1 MDVERTFVVDRPI
14 EEVFAF
20 LSDFENTEHWD
31 PGTISTRRTSG
42 DGGLGT
48 TYDNRSRFMGR
59 EVQVAYETVAYEE
72 PTRFSCR
79 GVNGRTTA
87 TDHMTFSR
95 DGERTRIHYR
105 AVFEFPAPWGVLA
118 AVALK
123 WPLSRL
129 ADETI
134 EQIKQSLA

>member
-1 MDVERTFVVDRPI
+1 MVDRPI

-20 LSDFENTEHWD
+20 LSDIENTELWD
-31 PGTISTRRTSG
+31 PGTLSTRRTSG

-59 EVQVAYETVAYEE
+59 KVRLEYETVAHDV
-72 PTRFSCR
+72 PTRFVCR

-87 TDHMTFSR
+87 TDHMTFTPA
-95 DGERTRIHYR
+95 GERTRIHYR

-118 AVALK
+118 GLVLAR
-123 WPLSRL
+123 PLSRL
-129 ADETI
+129 ADTTI
-134 EQIKQSLA
+134 AQITSTLESA